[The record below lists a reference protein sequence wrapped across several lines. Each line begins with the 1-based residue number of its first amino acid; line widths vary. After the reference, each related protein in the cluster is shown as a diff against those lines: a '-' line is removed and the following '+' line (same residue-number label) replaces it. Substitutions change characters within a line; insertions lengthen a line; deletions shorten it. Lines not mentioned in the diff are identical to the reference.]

1 MNEDNASTPPGGQ
14 AETAAVP
21 SAASRAVAALESAL
35 TPVRAL
41 SAFGTRHL
49 HPLRRAR
56 ALRALGAVSPVRS
69 VLFVCQGNVCR
80 SPFAAVVLAQKLREA
95 GFTAIEVHSTGFV
108 GIRRAP
114 PSAALSAA
122 ARLGYDMSAHR
133 ASFIKRPM
141 VDDASVVVV
150 MQASQK
156 AAIARRFHKT
166 RSRVIVLGDLD
177 PVPCG
182 KRTIRDPIGRA
193 DAVFQET
200 FDRIERC
207 VAELARVLIPV
218 RRPRRTPVPRTS
230 SATPVGS
237 PRQERDSAR

>member
-1 MNEDNASTPPGGQ
+1 MTTSAKQ
-14 AETAAVP
+14 AVQRPSKLQAATRRV
-21 SAASRAVAALESAL
+21 
-35 TPVRAL
+35 VRAGITVGG
-41 SAFGTRHL
+41 AIRHFPERFF
-49 HPLRRAR
+49 HPSRRAAARR
-56 ALRALGAVSPVRS
+56 AMTSIAPIRS
-69 VLFVCQGNVCR
+69 VLFICHGNVCR